1 VTPKQKNLLVL
12 SVVLSIVIWGFF
24 YGFIAGTAFTLSLLF
39 HEYGHY
45 YWMGREGIKNKTM
58 MMIPPFGAIAIP
70 KEPWSSLGAEARI
83 ALAGPGFGLVSAVAL
98 LLTGVVFGSYKIK
111 ITTFTVCLVNLFNF
125 WAPIAILDGGR
136 VIKPLLLSLNT
147 KLGIGFYYFS
157 FVASF
162 LLVWNFMSLFT
173 LIIGFLII
181 QILESDLYATRC
193 LIANNKIVRMSGR
206 EAASSILLFLAISA
220 GLYAIVIVN
229 GVSYGDFMEFMT
241 DK

>member
-1 VTPKQKNLLVL
+1 MTNKEKSWLIL
-12 SVVLSIVIWGFF
+12 SIVLSIVIWGLL
-24 YGFIAGTAFTLSLLF
+24 YGLTVGIIFTPALLF

-58 MMIPPFGAIAIP
+58 AMMPPFGAIAIP

-157 FVASF
+157 FVAS
-162 LLVWNFMSLFT
+162 
-173 LIIGFLII
+173 
-181 QILESDLYATRC
+181 
-193 LIANNKIVRMSGR
+193 
-206 EAASSILLFLAISA
+206 
-220 GLYAIVIVN
+220 
-229 GVSYGDFMEFMT
+229 
-241 DK
+241 